1 MVDQPVTESSTG
13 VDTDRLPTGVVTF
26 LFSDIEGSTRKLEEH
41 RAAAGTAFARHHDLV
56 REAVE
61 SASGLVFETV
71 GDAVYGAFARP
82 ADAVAAAVAAHRAL
96 EAEDWGEVGELQV
109 RIAVHSGT
117 VETRGAHYFGPAL
130 FECAR
135 LQSLAHGGQT
145 LTSAAASALAG
156 KDLADGVELRALGT
170 HRLKDLDEPMEV
182 FQVEA
187 PGLRTRFPPLRA
199 STEAQTNLPTETTAF
214 VGREPDLES
223 IGGLLSQSRLVSL
236 VGAGGSGKTRLA
248 AEAGAR
254 QLYAFP
260 DGVWIAELAPVASPE
275 FVVSAVADVWG
286 LRAGEGSSLE
296 EVVARF
302 LSTRRLLLIV
312 DNCEHLVDSV
322 AGLLDR
328 LLKAAPDVRLL
339 ATSRES
345 LGVPGESVYRVPPL
359 PLPEDREHAADSDS
373 VRLFVDRARSI
384 RHDFSPSPDE
394 LDAVVR
400 VCRRLDG
407 MPLGLELAASRLR
420 TLSPGEL
427 ADRLEDSFR
436 ILTGGAR
443 TTLPRQ
449 RTLQATI
456 DWSHE
461 LLSDAE
467 RALFRRLAVFAGGFD
482 LAAAEAVC
490 TGDPVAEVD
499 VLDLLDSLVD
509 KSLVLAAHGASSR
522 FRLLEPIRQYGEER
536 LAGAGESDAV
546 RQAHARHYA
555 AFVAEAAPYTRG
567 PEQMAWERRLDS
579 DYDNVRVAFHTL
591 LEAGD
596 LDRYLSMGFDL
607 FIYWMHLGMHVEGIA
622 TLLAGSERAPGTS
635 DPARLVK
642 AWFVVAAL
650 GAEITDPKSIGH
662 ARSGLALAQTLDDPN
677 AVGRMEL
684 QLGAAIR
691 HSTTDPA
698 FLEHLEEGRR
708 LLETNPEPYW
718 WEPEWERGLL
728 NLVYAAYFPPEDERM
743 LEHVEAAIESF
754 ERAGDQALLAA
765 TLGDSIGLWGRA
777 DEQWLM
783 GNVVRSVEIL
793 GSLQVP
799 YWYGHALQTLGSI
812 LEQSGEHERA
822 AGYLV
827 EAAGHLEEMGDLNC
841 WANSSR
847 RLATAEAALGSH
859 DSARAR
865 LAAVIEAMPILPMP
879 EIHKPRVLDAAA
891 EILLAAGLAEQ
902 AAFALG
908 RAGATEFPVPTLFP
922 REPRLEAARAEIEQR
937 LGYEEA
943 TRLTGEGTAATVDA
957 ALGQIRD
964 WLRGR

>member
-1 MVDQPVTESSTG
+1 MAEQPLTTAATRVEH
-13 VDTDRLPTGVVTF
+13 DLPTGVVTF
-26 LFSDIEGSTRKLEEH
+26 LFSDIEGSTRMLEEH
-41 RAAAGTAFARHHDLV
+41 RAEVGDAFWRHHELV
-56 REAVE
+56 RGAIED
-61 SASGLVFETV
+61 ASGVVFETI
-71 GDAVYGAFARP
+71 GDAVYGAFTHP
-82 ADAVAAAVAAHRAL
+82 VDALRAAVAVHHSL
-96 EAEDWGEVGELQV
+96 EAESWGEIGELRV
-109 RIAVHSGT
+109 RIAVHSGE
-117 VETRGAHYFGPAL
+117 VEMRGAHYFGPAL

-135 LQSLAHGGQT
+135 LQSLAYGGQT
-145 LTSAAASALAG
+145 LTSAATSALAG
-156 KDLADGVELRALGT
+156 KDLADGVELRLLGT

-182 FQVEA
+182 FQLEA

-214 VGREPDLES
+214 IGREPDLES
-223 IGGLLSQSRLVSL
+223 IGGLLSQSRLVTL

-260 DGVWIAELAPVASPE
+260 DGVWIAELAPVGSPE

-286 LRAGEGSSLE
+286 LRAGEGSNLE
-296 EVVARF
+296 DVVARF

-328 LLKAAPDVRLL
+328 LLKAARDVRLL

-345 LGVPGESVYRVPPL
+345 LGVPGETVYRVPSL
-359 PLPEDREHAADSDS
+359 PLPEGREHAADSDA
-373 VRLFVDRARSI
+373 VRLFVDRARSV
-384 RHDFSPSPDE
+384 RHDFSPSADE

-420 TLSPGEL
+420 TLSPAEL
-427 ADRLEDSFR
+427 ADRLEESFR

-443 TTLPRQ
+443 TALPRQ

-461 LLSDAE
+461 LLSE
-467 RALFRRLAVFAGGFD
+467 QEQALFRRLSVFAGGFD
-482 LAAAEAVC
+482 LEAVEAVC
-490 TGDPVAEVD
+490 AGDPVEDVE

-509 KSLVLAAHGASSR
+509 KSLVLAAHGVSSR

-536 LAGAGESDAV
+536 LAEAGESDAV
-546 RQAHARHYA
+546 RHAHARHYV
-555 AFVAEAAPYTRG
+555 AFVAEAAPRTRG
-567 PEQMAWERRLDS
+567 PDQMSWERHLDA

-591 LEAGD
+591 LGSGD
-596 LDRYLSMGFDL
+596 LDRYLDMGFDL

-622 TLLAGSERAPGTS
+622 TLLAGIERAPGS
-635 DPARLVK
+635 IDPTRLLK
-642 AWFVVAAL
+642 AWFVIAGL
-650 GAEITDPKSIGH
+650 GAEITDPKAIEH
-662 ARSGLALAQTLDDPN
+662 ARSGLSLAQTLDDPN

-698 FLEHLEEGRR
+698 YLAHLEEARR
-708 LLETNPEPYW
+708 LLDANPEPYW

-728 NLVYAAYFPPEDERM
+728 NLVYAAYFPAEDERI
-743 LEHVEAAIESF
+743 LGHIEAALESF
-754 ERAGDQALLAA
+754 ERVGDQALLAA

-777 DEQWLM
+777 DEEWLM
-783 GNVVRSVEIL
+783 GNLVRSVEIL
-793 GSLQVP
+793 GGMRVP
-799 YWYGHALQTLGSI
+799 YWHGHALMTLGSI
-812 LEQSGEHERA
+812 LEESGELEQA

-841 WANSSR
+841 WASSSR
-847 RLATAEAALGSH
+847 RLATAEAALGSL

-865 LAAVIEAMPILPMP
+865 LAAVIEAMPLLPMQ
-879 EIHKPRVLDAAA
+879 EIHEPRALDAAA
-891 EILLAAGLAEQ
+891 EVLLGADLVEQ

-908 RAGATEFPVPTLFP
+908 CAEATELPVPTIFP
-922 REPRLEAARAEIEQR
+922 RERRLEAIGEKLVFRLGEGESERLRAE
-937 LGYEEA
+937 G
-943 TRLTGEGTAATVDA
+943 AATGADE
-957 ALGQIRD
+957 ALARIRG
-964 WLRGR
+964 WLRAR